1 VTFAIKIE
9 GDNHH
14 TNRCTFNNLVNQ
26 NHSENPPK
34 KGKWEVD
41 TLPDGD
47 VAKPKDP
54 SKKGEPLKVDLE
66 KKFNPFFNG
75 TEKEKAVGKD
85 LDVPKEFESEKN
97 DVTVKKNMTEDQFKS
112 E

>member
-1 VTFAIKIE
+1 MRIYSSFVLLASLTLAVKIE

-14 TNRCTFNNLVNQ
+14 SNRCTFNSLVNQ
-26 NHSENPPK
+26 NPPK
-34 KGKWEVD
+34 QKWEVENYV
-41 TLPDGD
+41 PEGD

-66 KKFNPFFNG
+66 KKFNPFYNG

-85 LDVPKEFESEKN
+85 LDVPKEFEDKQN
-97 DVTVKKNMTEDQFKS
+97 
-112 E
+112 